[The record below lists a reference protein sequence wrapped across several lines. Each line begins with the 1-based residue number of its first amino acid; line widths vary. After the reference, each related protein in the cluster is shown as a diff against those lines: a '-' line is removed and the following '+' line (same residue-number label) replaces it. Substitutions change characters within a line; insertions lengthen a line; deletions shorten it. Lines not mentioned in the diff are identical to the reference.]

1 MISGRIGS
9 ALLLASTAACF
20 SVLVNLYLSNAGT
33 FSQPPG
39 TVFVEVP
46 DGHKTPTM
54 RLKSERAPNGEWLLR
69 IETSNFAFTELCV
82 NRTDR
87 AQTGHAHVHEG
98 DRKIGTAYV
107 PVFSLGRLA
116 PGRHE
121 FLVMLRAQDHR
132 AVVGGDGLIME
143 RITITVPTP
152 RDHRRLS

>member
-69 IETSNFAFTELCV
+69 IETSNFALY
-82 NRTDR
+82 RTMR
-87 AQTGHAHVHEG
+87 
-98 DRKIGTAYV
+98 
-107 PVFSLGRLA
+107 
-116 PGRHE
+116 
-121 FLVMLRAQDHR
+121 
-132 AVVGGDGLIME
+132 
-143 RITITVPTP
+143 
-152 RDHRRLS
+152 